1 MQYNW
6 TKKRKEELIHA
17 TIWMNPEDTM
27 LIERSQK
34 QSPHIVQLHLYEISK
49 IGKGKDTEN
58 KSVVAWRCGLEER
71 SCNYK

>member
-1 MQYNW
+1 
-6 TKKRKEELIHA
+6 
-17 TIWMNPEDTM
+17 M
-27 LIERSQK
+27 LSERSQK